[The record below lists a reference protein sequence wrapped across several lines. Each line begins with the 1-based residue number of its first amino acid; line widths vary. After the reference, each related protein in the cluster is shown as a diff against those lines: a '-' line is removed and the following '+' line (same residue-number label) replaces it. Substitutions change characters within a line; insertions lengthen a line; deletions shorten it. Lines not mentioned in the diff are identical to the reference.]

1 MAASAF
7 THELVDIFVLLLAAQ
22 LLGWAFQRIK
32 QPGVIGEV
40 VAGVIVGPLI
50 VLALQ
55 SPTVGPL
62 LGSLVGGPLVAESEI
77 LEFVAELGAIF
88 LLFLIGTE
96 VRLGDLLAVGMEAAV
111 VALLGVILP
120 FASGYY
126 AGVLLGYETVPSL
139 FLGTALVATSV
150 GITAR
155 VLQELE
161 VLDRGFSQVIVGAAL
176 IDDVLGLIVLAI
188 VSGVAASGSVDVGA
202 IVQLVAFAGAFVA
215 LSLLAVPVIRRV
227 DMDRIPFRQPIQFAV
242 VLGIGMSALAA
253 IIDLAPIVGAFFAGM
268 IVSETTDEHPV
279 EEAAEGLSTFLTPI
293 FFAVIGLRLDLQA
306 LVHPETVLI
315 GSALTLLAIVGKL
328 VGGIGALKR
337 GFREATVIGMAM
349 VPRGEVGLIVAA
361 IGLSGNVVND
371 AQYAVVLFVVVATT
385 IIAPMLLRPLIA
397 WADEGRVDQEGA
409 GGDGPAPA

>member
-1 MAASAF
+1 MMAASAF
-7 THELVDIFVLLLAAQ
+7 THELVDIFILLLAAQ

-40 VAGVIVGPLI
+40 VAGVVVGPAI

-62 LGSLVGGPLVAESEI
+62 LGSVLGGPLVVENEI

-96 VRLGDLLAVGMEAAV
+96 VRLGDLLAVGLEAAV
-111 VALLGVILP
+111 VAGLGVILP

-126 AGVLLGYETVPSL
+126 AGVLLGYSTVASL

-161 VLDRGFSQVIVGAAL
+161 VLDRDFSQVIVGAAL
-176 IDDVLGLIVLAI
+176 IDDILGLIVLAI
-188 VSGVAASGSVDVGA
+188 VSGVAAAGSVDVGG
-202 IVQLVAFAGAFVA
+202 IVQLLAFAGAFVA
-215 LSLLAVPVIRRV
+215 LSLAAVPLIRRV
-227 DMDRIPFRQPIQFAV
+227 DLERIPFREPIQFAV
-242 VLGIGMSALAA
+242 VLGVGLSALAA
-253 IIDLAPIVGAFFAGM
+253 KIELAPIVGAFFAGM
-268 IVSETTDEHPV
+268 IVSEITDEHPI

-306 LVHPETVLI
+306 LVAPETVLL
-315 GSALTLLAIVGKL
+315 GSALTLVAILGKL
-328 VGGIGALKR
+328 VGGIGAMKR
-337 GFREATVIGMAM
+337 GVREATVVGMAM
-349 VPRGEVGLIVAA
+349 VPRGEVGLIVVA
-361 IGLSGNVVND
+361 IGLASNVIND

-385 IIAPMLLRPLIA
+385 IIAPMLLRPLIVWA
-397 WADEGRVDQEGA
+397 DAGKADEG
-409 GGDGPAPA
+409 GGGGEAAPA